1 MTEAM
6 AVEKHFEMSDSNR
19 DGQLDSREWMGYMR
33 EEVPSLKRDKKSRM
47 LRQVKIYFNQQL

>member
-1 MTEAM
+1 M